1 MVMTDEIKNETV
13 EEEVE
18 ASGKEVED
26 EVKHEVLGY
35 PDRVPNC
42 HKGSSYKH
50 SYIMLWFILFFIIFS
65 ILVSFFTNPL

>member
-42 HKGSSYKH
+42 HKGSFVISRE
-50 SYIMLWFILFFIIFS
+50 LVQIL
-65 ILVSFFTNPL
+65 L

>member
-26 EVKHEVLGY
+26 EVKHEVL
-35 PDRVPNC
+35 D
-42 HKGSSYKH
+42 
-50 SYIMLWFILFFIIFS
+50 ILTGFPIAIKD
-65 ILVSFFTNPL
+65 LVINTPI